1 MVIVCDS
8 SWWPCRS
15 IWEET
20 CYAITAIIRAGDLS
34 TAARHAQTIL
44 LVARSVE
51 RWHLLSGTVEMQ
63 PVADDD
69 PDNFT
74 EMTGSRTAALQAATT
89 WVDSSGECGS
99 RVHGTELEMIEE
111 ENGVDGEG
119 AVGLAHIPETE
130 RPALVLA
137 LKAAAEAAQPM
148 CRSCSSVLQAEP
160 AAGLGKDSE
169 CPMCP
174 ICLKIIDSPQCYHCA
189 TCCKVFCSSCQMSKE
204 EREEWCAVASEWN
217 LQEELNSLYLR
228 AALEE
233 VPTTDLWKRMA
244 SVKTPAELAV
254 ADGNMPIIASFTK
267 GDLRL
272 HPRLVHLAA
281 ENGHLEVVRLL
292 IEKGADATAED
303 DDKSTPLH
311 YAAENGHLEVVRLL
325 IEKGADA
332 TAANV
337 YKSTPLHFGGAENG
351 HLEVVRLLIEKGADA
366 TAEEGD
372 KTTPLHYAAES
383 GHLEVV
389 RLLIEKG
396 ADATAENYGKKTPLH
411 YAAENGHL
419 EVVRLLIEKGAGATA
434 ENYGKK
440 TPLHF
445 GAENGHLEVV
455 RLLIEK
461 GADATAEEGDKT
473 TPLHYAAESGHLEV
487 VRLLIE
493 KGADATAAN
502 VLKWTPLHLAGNQR
516 HSEVVRLLSVF

>member
-1 MVIVCDS
+1 
-8 SWWPCRS
+8 
-15 IWEET
+15 
-20 CYAITAIIRAGDLS
+20 
-34 TAARHAQTIL
+34 
-44 LVARSVE
+44 
-51 RWHLLSGTVEMQ
+51 MQ

-74 EMTGSRTAALQAATT
+74 EMTGSRTVPLQPATT
-89 WVDSSGECGS
+89 GVDSSGECGS

-189 TCCKVFCSSCQMSKE
+189 TCCKVFCSFCQMSEE
-204 EREEWCAVASEWN
+204 EREELCAVASEWN
-217 LQEELNSLYLR
+217 LQEELNSLYLTFN
-228 AALEE
+228 EK
-233 VPTTDLWKRMA
+233 VQTTDLWKRMA

-419 EVVRLLIEKGAGATA
+419 EVVRLLIEKGADATA
-434 ENYGKK
+434 EDDDKS
-440 TPLHF
+440 TPLHYA
-445 GAENGHLEVV
+445 AENGHLEVV
-455 RLLIEK
+455 RF
-461 GADATAEEGDKT
+461 
-473 TPLHYAAESGHLEV
+473 
-487 VRLLIE
+487 LIE

-502 VLKWTPLHLAGNQR
+502 VVKWTPLHYAAENGHLEVVRFLIEKGADATAANVVKWTPLHLAGRNGQL
-516 HSEVVRLLSVF
+516 EVVRLLIEKDEMDFLRDNLFDRIETQLPAMTSPLPVVRVSVTTLEHCAATSGETCCYMVQ